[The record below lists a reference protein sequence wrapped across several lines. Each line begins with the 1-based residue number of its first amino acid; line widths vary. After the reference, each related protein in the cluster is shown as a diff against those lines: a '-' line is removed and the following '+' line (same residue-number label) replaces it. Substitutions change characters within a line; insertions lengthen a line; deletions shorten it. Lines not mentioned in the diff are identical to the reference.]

1 MVDRYVIIGINN
13 SRSYIDVWQKSS
25 CVLVTFPLGLLS
37 DSNIWPI
44 MINPLIKWPVYNY
57 MNYVKLHIE
66 YTVNA
71 ASGMLLSICGV
82 SLRWCPQNLEILYW
96 NNINRQYY
104 LVFSVSALVF
114 GWGAQ
119 YLPEAEGKY
128 GTEAKY
134 QGGYW
139 KCQVM
144 LYLLH
149 TWTVFDICQILSM
162 IK

>member
-1 MVDRYVIIGINN
+1 M
-13 SRSYIDVWQKSS
+13 
-25 CVLVTFPLGLLS
+25 
-37 DSNIWPI
+37 
-44 MINPLIKWPVYNY
+44 
-57 MNYVKLHIE
+57 
-66 YTVNA
+66 
-71 ASGMLLSICGV
+71 
-82 SLRWCPQNLEILYW
+82 
-96 NNINRQYY
+96 
-104 LVFSVSALVF
+104 FSVSALVF

-149 TWTVFDICQILSM
+149 TCTVFIWHLTDFVNNKISQRQSRHTNPGELPEIINMTIQSADTFCWQRMAYCLY
-162 IK
+162 IKTNVIVV